1 MTGYIRNIRENVSGR
16 EFGFIVG
23 EDRNEYY
30 FDDRFLIGKQTMTG
44 CDIND
49 AVEFMPG
56 EPGTDGRL
64 PYAKEVVLI
73 KNKEKNIIKYFN
85 AGFSRNLQIKYAY
98 EQYLKPDSGED
109 IVITKISKIL
119 YISRLGQHSIN
130 QRSQYQFCVAGATE
144 VLKQYIR
151 GKYEFLI
158 VMSHFDSED
167 WQQKNLIVD
176 REIRKRR
183 EIADRRLLV
192 NFYVLISNAINLRN
206 EIEKVKGGTSSA
218 VIPFSF
224 KEIIACKGKGELAEL
239 FVTRFSEYLY
249 ENNMLGETTAIDDDN
264 LLFGDRGKI
273 ADSIVSRCQVKS
285 NSGIF
290 GLRRSGKTSVLNA
303 VMRRLERNGIK
314 YIKVESRSE
323 LENLSS
329 WKTALYDI
337 AKKIRKTVLGLEPEE
352 GESREEFAKRLKLN
366 SIETDYDKRPSY
378 FIEDVKLYCKD
389 ESVFVIAVDEVE
401 LITYNTA
408 KTKTW
413 KDVEAYCVG
422 GI

>member
-1 MTGYIRNIRENVSGR
+1 MTGYIKNIRESVNGK

-30 FDDRFLIGKQTMTG
+30 FDDRFLIEKQTMTG

-49 AVEFMPG
+49 VVEFVPG
-56 EPGTDGRL
+56 ELGSDGRH
-64 PYAKEVVLI
+64 PYAKEVSLV
-73 KNKEKNIIKYFN
+73 KNKEKNIIKFFS

-158 VMSHFDSED
+158 VMSHFDSGD

-192 NFYVLISNAINLRN
+192 NFYVL
-206 EIEKVKGGTSSA
+206 
-218 VIPFSF
+218 
-224 KEIIACKGKGELAEL
+224 
-239 FVTRFSEYLY
+239 
-249 ENNMLGETTAIDDDN
+249 
-264 LLFGDRGKI
+264 
-273 ADSIVSRCQVKS
+273 
-285 NSGIF
+285 
-290 GLRRSGKTSVLNA
+290 SVMQL
-303 VMRRLERNGIK
+303 
-314 YIKVESRSE
+314 
-323 LENLSS
+323 
-329 WKTALYDI
+329 T
-337 AKKIRKTVLGLEPEE
+337 
-352 GESREEFAKRLKLN
+352 
-366 SIETDYDKRPSY
+366 
-378 FIEDVKLYCKD
+378 
-389 ESVFVIAVDEVE
+389 
-401 LITYNTA
+401 
-408 KTKTW
+408 
-413 KDVEAYCVG
+413 
-422 GI
+422 